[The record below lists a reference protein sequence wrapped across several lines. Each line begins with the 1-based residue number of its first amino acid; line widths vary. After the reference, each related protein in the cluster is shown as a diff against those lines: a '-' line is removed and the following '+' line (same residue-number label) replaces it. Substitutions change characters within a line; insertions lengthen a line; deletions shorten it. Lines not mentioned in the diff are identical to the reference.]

1 VVTLLS
7 KGNAKADLAKVSGI
21 ICVDDATWEK
31 WLQVSRK
38 WLDGELPDSAGTTL
52 HWNYALVNRKP
63 LTKTNL
69 KPVNSLPPFAV
80 KEAAEMI
87 LAKKVSIMVPKAG
100 SVSFYVCMEFVFYIG
115 SAPYFI

>member
-7 KGNAKADLAKVSGI
+7 KGNPKADLAQVSGN
-21 ICVDDATWEK
+21 ICVNDATWEK
-31 WLQVSRK
+31 WLEVSKK

-52 HWNYALVNRKP
+52 HRNYALVNQKP

-69 KPVNSLPPFAV
+69 KPMNSLPPFAV
-80 KEAAEMI
+80 KEAAKMV

-100 SVSFYVCMEFVFYIG
+100 SVSLYVCMEFVFYIG

>member
-7 KGNAKADLAKVSGI
+7 KGNAKADLAEVSGI

-52 HWNYALVNRKP
+52 HRNYALVNQKP

-69 KPVNSLPPFAV
+69 KPMNSLPPFTV

-87 LAKKVSIMVPKAG
+87 LAKKVSIMVPKAR
-100 SVSFYVCMEFVFYIG
+100 SVSLVCAW
-115 SAPYFI
+115 SLYFT